1 MEKGKEGIRPGEKG
15 DLHLR
20 EDQVTHKADQKLWR
34 KSLIFTLQN
43 KKISAPTKGHQLLS
57 CFRSPLRCIEGET

>member
-1 MEKGKEGIRPGEKG
+1 MEKGKKGTRPGEKG

-20 EDQVTHKADQKLWR
+20 EDQDTHRADQKLWR
-34 KSLIFTLQN
+34 KILIFALQN
-43 KKISAPTKGHQLLS
+43 KKISTPTMGHQLLS